1 MMEQFIKALI
11 LGMIQGLT
19 EFLPVSSS
27 GHLVL
32 FSNLLNFEVSG
43 ITFDIFVHLG
53 TLVSVLIV
61 FRKELSKMIV
71 APFAVWL
78 QKSEDPELKEFLNWD
93 IFVVVATIPA
103 VIVGLFFK
111 DAIEQA
117 FTSVLLVFFMLLITG
132 LLMFLTQFLKN
143 QDKPFGYANSFIIGI
158 AQAFAILPGIS
169 RSGSTIFTG
178 TALGIDR
185 VKAAKFSF
193 IMSIPA
199 ILGAA
204 VLQFKDILDTPPT
217 STEFFTFLAGGLMSA
232 ITGYMAIIWL
242 IKIVE
247 RGRLQWFGYYCFA
260 VGSLGIIWYFVH

>member
-1 MMEQFIKALI
+1 MHDLLNAII
-11 LGMIQGLT
+11 LGLVQGLT

-32 FSNLLNFEVSG
+32 FSSFLNFEHGG
-43 ITFDIFVHLG
+43 IAFDVFVHLG
-53 TLVSVLIV
+53 TLISVMLV
-61 FRKELSKMIV
+61 FRKEIGQMIR
-71 APFAVWL
+71 APYAVWVK
-78 QKSEDPELKEFLNWD
+78 KSSDPELNEFLRWD

-117 FTSVLLVFFMLLITG
+117 FQSVLLVFFMLLVTG

-143 QDKPFGYANSFIIGI
+143 QDKPFGFSNSFIIGI
-158 AQAFAILPGIS
+158 AQSFAILPGIS
-169 RSGSTIFTG
+169 RSGSTIFAG
-178 TALGIDR
+178 VVQGIDR

-204 VLQFKDILDTPPT
+204 VLQLKDLVQAPPPI
-217 STEFFTFLAGGLMSA
+217 SELLVFLTGGLMSA
-232 ITGYMAIIWL
+232 ITGYLAIVWL
-242 IKIVE
+242 LKIV
-247 RGRLQWFGYYCFA
+247 RHGSLQWFGYYCFA
-260 VGSLGIIWYFVH
+260 AGSIGIIWYFVQ

>member
-1 MMEQFIKALI
+1 MEAFIKALI
-11 LGMIQGLT
+11 LGLIQGLT

-32 FSNLLNFEVSG
+32 FSNFMNFEQSG
-43 ITFDIFVHLG
+43 IAFDVFVHIG
-53 TLVSVLIV
+53 TLFSVLIA
-61 FRKELSKMIV
+61 FRAELRQMII

-78 QKSEDPELKEFLNWD
+78 QKSEDKELKEFLNWD

-111 DAIEQA
+111 DTIEHA
-117 FTSVLLVFFMLLITG
+117 FTSVLVVYSMLMVTG
-132 LLMFLTQFLKN
+132 LLMFLTRFLKER
-143 QDKPFGYANSFIIGI
+143 QTPLGYGNSFVIGI

-178 TALGIDR
+178 LAFGIDR

-193 IMSIPA
+193 IISIPA

-204 VLQFKDILDTPPT
+204 VLQLKDLAATPPT
-217 STEFFTFLAGGLMSA
+217 SNQVFIYLAGAVMSA
-232 ITGYMAIIWL
+232 ITGYLAIVWL
-242 IKIVE
+242 IKIVR
-247 RGRLQWFGYYCFA
+247 RGKLEWFGYYCFA
-260 VGSLGIIWYFVH
+260 VGLAGLLWSLA